1 MTISPAIGPCRTVA
15 CFEKHQQLL
24 VEFSQVVSEY
34 HLMQT
39 AQLQAVLDG
48 EDFPFE
54 DWIAQAAARREQA
67 KHAVVSYRQQHH

>member
-1 MTISPAIGPCRTVA
+1 
-15 CFEKHQQLL
+15 
-24 VEFSQVVSEY
+24 
-34 HLMQT
+34 MQT
-39 AQLQAVLDG
+39 AQLQAILNG